1 MPQLDLVSF
10 PSVALTFTVGF
21 ILTVYIS
28 YVYIYP
34 KIALI
39 LKFRDKVNAKGLNVS
54 GAITKEG
61 KGAENTS
68 NLDIF
73 KENLS
78 SAFKK

>member
-21 ILTVYIS
+21 VLTVYIS

-34 KIALI
+34 QIALI
-39 LKFRDKVNAKGLNVS
+39 LKFRDKVNAKALNAT
-54 GAITKEG
+54 GAIKKEV
-61 KGAENTS
+61 KHTS
-68 NLDIF
+68 NVGVF
-73 KENLS
+73 KESLF